1 MEFLDHMSWA
11 LKNGIRVYPI
21 PVKEYYTTKVAN
33 KKRNMCKVKLCVEI
47 NNAKHMGQEVYKQD
61 TTLTDKVAEIYKHY
75 YDNHKTK

>member
-33 KKRNMCKVKLCVEI
+33 KKRNIK
-47 NNAKHMGQEVYKQD
+47 N
-61 TTLTDKVAEIYKHY
+61 
-75 YDNHKTK
+75 